1 LLETLRNQSKTQLNN
16 NDSMEKRVEI
26 GLVDEDFWII
36 FNDLTKDMLFGTI
49 EMTIIAGTID
59 TVKINQ
65 NYKIKERIDKDGKK
79 IVEFK

>member
-1 LLETLRNQSKTQLNN
+1 
-16 NDSMEKRVEI
+16 MEKRVEI